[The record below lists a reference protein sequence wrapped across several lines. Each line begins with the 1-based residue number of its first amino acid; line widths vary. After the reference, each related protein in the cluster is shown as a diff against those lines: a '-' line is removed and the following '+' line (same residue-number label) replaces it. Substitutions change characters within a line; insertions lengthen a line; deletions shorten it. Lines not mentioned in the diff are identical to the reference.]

1 MRYRR
6 SPLVALVVSG
16 WLATASLAFGA
27 AAGDPDTTF
36 GTNGIVRTILP
47 DPPVLY
53 ETSEAYDL
61 VLQSDGKPVIGG
73 YFEGGTPRL
82 AKIMLARYDD
92 TGTLDASFGTG
103 GVVLTD
109 AVPGFSTRARALL
122 IQPDGKLIAV
132 GFAAPGYY
140 WDAGGDVVLVRY
152 LSDGSLDTDFGAGG
166 IVVTDV
172 FGHPDQGGEALLQ
185 SDGRIVVAGF
195 SNTAE
200 PDASRDALIARYE
213 SNGTLDVTFATG
225 GIFALDI
232 DGRIDRARAVA
243 LQADG
248 GIVIAG
254 TTNDPIAEF
263 SAPSRGFVA
272 RVDADGILDGGFGSG
287 GVAELSLEFRTGFTA
302 MVALPSGDL
311 LVDGSVSGDGI
322 YGHSILARYD
332 ADGVL
337 DPAFGGGDG
346 VLDPSPGLYYDFG
359 LDADGA
365 VLAAGS
371 GFLWGHWG
379 AMGVSRLDESGA
391 LDPTFGNA
399 GEASIWPAPFAVN
412 AASFGVAAAP
422 DGSTVT
428 IAGFGTDGAPV
439 SSIGEPRYITVA
451 RVLAAGSVCDGDGDC
466 DACER
471 CDGGTCVNGPRT
483 SCEHPSGAAKLVYAG
498 APVKPRI
505 QWKWKKTT
513 SGTPGFDPATDAVGL
528 CMWWGT
534 IPIYE
539 SSVPAGTGWKTAPS
553 GNVTFRD
560 KTRSNFGIEKIRVGK
575 SLEVKAQ
582 GSKIRDNPNGFPDAL
597 FSPGDDSIRLHVQL
611 NASSGKCYM
620 ATYLQ
625 GNLVGKYPQHT
636 KSGYGF

>member
-6 SPLVALVVSG
+6 SRLVTFVASG
-16 WLATASLAFGA
+16 WLAMASVAFGA
-27 AAGDPDTTF
+27 APGDPDPTF
-36 GTNGIVRTILP
+36 GNNGIVRTILP

-53 ETSEAYDL
+53 AMSEAYDL
-61 VLQSDGKPVIGG
+61 VQQPDGKPVVGG
-73 YFEGGTPRL
+73 YFEGGTPRF
-82 AKIMLARYDD
+82 AHIMLARYDT

-103 GVVLTD
+103 GVVVTD
-109 AVPGFSTRARALL
+109 AVPGLSTRARSLL

-132 GFAAPGYY
+132 GFAAPGVY

-152 LSDGSLDTDFGAGG
+152 LTDGALDPDFGDGG
-166 IVVTDV
+166 VVVTDV
-172 FGHPDQGGEALLQ
+172 FGHPDQGGEAVLQ
-185 SDGRIVVAGF
+185 PDGRIVVAGF

-200 PDASRDALIARYE
+200 PTASRDALIARYE
-213 SNGTLDVTFATG
+213 SDGTLDATFGTG

-232 DGRIDRARAVA
+232 DGRIDRARAAA

-248 GIVIAG
+248 AIVIAG
-254 TTNDPIAEF
+254 TTNDPVAEF

-272 RVDADGILDGGFGSG
+272 RVDADGVLDGAFGSG
-287 GVAELSLEFRTGFTA
+287 GVAELALEFRTGITA
-302 MVALPSGDL
+302 MVVLPSGKI

-346 VLDPSPGLYYDFG
+346 VLDPGPGLYYALD
-359 LDADGA
+359 LDADGT

-379 AMGVSRLDESGA
+379 AMGVSRLDEDGA
-391 LDPTFGNA
+391 LDPAFGNG
-399 GEASIWPAPFAVN
+399 GEASVWPAPFAVN
-412 AASFGVAAAP
+412 AGSFAVVGAP

-428 IAGFGTDGAPV
+428 VAGFAADGPPGATPY
-439 SSIGEPRYITVA
+439 GEPRYVTVA
-451 RVLAAGSVCDGDGDC
+451 RFLGAGSACAGDGDC

-471 CDGGTCVNGPRT
+471 CDDGTCVNGPRT
-483 SCEHPSGAAKLVYAG
+483 TCERPAGAAKLVYAG

-505 QWKWKKTT
+505 QWKWKART
-513 SGTPGFDPATDAVGL
+513 GAPGFDPATDSIGL

-534 IPIYE
+534 TPIYE
-539 SSVPAGTGWKTAPS
+539 SNVPAGTGWKAAPS
-553 GNVTFRD
+553 GALRFRD
-560 KTRSNFGIEKIRVGK
+560 ATRSNFGIEKIRVGK
-575 SLEVKAQ
+575 SLEVQ
-582 GSKIRDNPNGFPDAL
+582 VRGPKIRDNPNGFPDAL
-597 FSPGDDSIRLHVQL
+597 LSPGDDSIRLHVQL
-611 NASSGKCYM
+611 NASSGKCFA

-625 GNLVGKYPQHT
+625 SNLVGKYPQHT